1 MSFRLLLLG
10 ELALLV
16 VGLAWMF
23 LGSLSVPIDFTGD
36 SLRSALWLTLG
47 MALVNFPLFFVA
59 RRARFGRNACAFL
72 EEEIFPL
79 VRAASAWELL
89 AAAALAGAAEELLF
103 RGLLQPRIGLLAA
116 SALFG
121 YLHGPSRSLVSL
133 AVWAGAVG
141 AALGLVFRATGNLA
155 VPALAHALYDAL
167 ALFYIRYRPEDPG
180 DAYGRTPE

>member
-10 ELALLV
+10 ELALLA
-16 VGLAWMF
+16 VGLAWAF
-23 LGSLSVPIDFTGD
+23 LGSLSIPIDFTGD
-36 SLRSALWLTLG
+36 SLRTALWVTVGL
-47 MALVNFPLFFVA
+47 ALVNFSLFFGA
-59 RRARFGRNACAFL
+59 RRARFARNASIFL
-72 EEEIFPL
+72 EEDIFPL

-103 RGLLQPRIGLLAA
+103 RGLLQPRIGLLAT

-141 AALGLVFRATGNLA
+141 AALGLVFRATGNLV

-167 ALFYIRYRPEDPG
+167 ALFYIRYRPENPG
-180 DAYGRTPE
+180 DAYGRTP